1 MGYIRGDEWDWKLF
15 VNWVG
20 PYTVVLDREDLATHL
35 YVSNLWLKYEA
46 SNASIYI
53 NLFQPSI
60 VIGGGPLSF
69 VFALSTFFS
78 SILKLSKPA
87 VDGCCQVCL
96 SLVELR
102 NERSGLLV

>member
-1 MGYIRGDEWDWKLF
+1 MGYIRGDEWDWKLS

-35 YVSNLWLKYEA
+35 YVSNLWLKYEE
-46 SNASIYI
+46 SNGSIYI

-69 VFALSTFFS
+69 FLPFPLFFIHTEAEQTS
-78 SILKLSKPA
+78 SGWML
-87 VDGCCQVCL
+87 
-96 SLVELR
+96 
-102 NERSGLLV
+102 SGLLILGGTQKMNGLDC